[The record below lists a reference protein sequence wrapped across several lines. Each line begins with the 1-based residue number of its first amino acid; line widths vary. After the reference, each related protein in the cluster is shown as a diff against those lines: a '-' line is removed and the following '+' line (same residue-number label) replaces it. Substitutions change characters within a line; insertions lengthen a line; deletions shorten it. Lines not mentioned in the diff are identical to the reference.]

1 MLTPMTADSE
11 LLQAAVTE
19 VARLLDADGAMIY
32 LVDEAS
38 GELRFAHDAGITNP
52 EARRLIRDLRLPVG
66 TGMFGTAVAAGRL
79 TVTDDYPADRRFTHS
94 PVADRIAKAAGM
106 RSMAVAPLMTSGRA
120 IGAMGA
126 YSSRPAAFTEAEIAL
141 LRALADHAA
150 AAIVNQRLVAQLAAS
165 EQRYR
170 NLVEGSPD
178 VVWAT
183 DSSGH
188 FTFLSETVEQL
199 TGRRTDELMGQHWS
213 AIVEPEDRAD
223 FEEAWRQS
231 QQEGDTER
239 RARFRVPRRSGP
251 PATVELRGR
260 ERLVDGRSAG
270 AHGSMRDITDLAGL
284 ERSLRAQAEELAL
297 RVETQK
303 TLHAIAA
310 RITAIRDPDEVLQH
324 VVDAA
329 QRLLGPDGAHLT
341 LRDPDEPVLRPHV
354 MAGGMDEVT
363 RAWLAIQEFPIGGGM
378 NGLAALL
385 GEPVWTRDYLVDRRI
400 PHTPDDQAVA
410 NRMGLRAMAVAPLRA
425 PEGAVFGT
433 LAISYVE
440 PRDISEEQIELL
452 QGLADIGAIAI
463 ANARLNEQVTESGR
477 RYRFLVDNSPDL
489 IFTADREGVM
499 TYLSETGEQLI
510 GWAPQDVVGRHFS
523 ELIAPESLAVVM
535 EHWQRAKEE
544 PERRQQYRLTILHRD
559 GTHLPMEINA
569 VGRTADGEFAGV
581 HGSVRDIRERVAL
594 ENDLRRQAEELERL
608 VEVQRT
614 LGEIARRIA
623 EVDDPAE
630 TLQQV
635 VDASKRLLGSDGAHL
650 TLMDDEGENLI
661 PMVLAGDTDPDTR
674 AWLRTRRFPMG
685 GGINGLAAQTG
696 EPIWT
701 DDYSA
706 DPRIPHDPADES
718 PRRLQLGAVA
728 VAPLRGARGEMVGT
742 LAITY
747 RQPRAID
754 PRDVALLEEL
764 AGQGAIA
771 ARNANLYA
779 QLRDSERRYRFLV
792 DHSPDQVFETD
803 ADGNLT
809 YLSEASQ
816 LLTGRD
822 AGELIGQPF
831 IALVV
836 PEEQEALSAI
846 FERCRTEPGVE
857 QRAEFRLLHRDGH
870 HVAVETVALGR
881 TQDDAFAGVHG
892 ATRDISERARLEASL
907 RQQAE
912 ELAHSVEAQRT
923 LATLAAEIST
933 IRDPGTVLRRTV
945 EAARRLLQ
953 ADHAVIN
960 QLQPGSDQLYDLSPD
975 DLSLVPG
982 SRLSKG
988 VGVAGAAISEVRV
1001 RWTGDYLADEAF
1013 IHAPEADAWIREH
1026 GYRSQMSAPLIIED
1040 EPMGTLT
1047 VHATRANA
1055 FGPADAELLGALAS
1069 HASIVQNNARLYAE
1083 AQQAAEELSRLVEA
1097 QRSLSAIATQITSLR
1112 DPAVI
1117 LQRTVDEAH
1126 RLLGADLALVN
1137 PLAASG
1143 DVLDWAVAYA
1153 PAGDPLDDVFV
1164 VPGRGVS
1171 GTAASEGRV
1180 VRTGDYLNDPAF
1192 PHDPELDEYIQR
1204 RGMASVMSAPMS
1216 TGETPLGTLTVQA
1229 ARREAFSGDDS
1240 QLLGALAAQ
1249 AAVAITN
1256 ARLLE
1261 QLQRSERS
1269 YRHLVDHS
1277 PDLVWSVD
1285 VEGNFTYLGEALERM
1300 TGIRPEELLGKH
1312 WGHLIS
1318 PESMGAGQ
1326 AAWQAIQERPDEDV
1340 QLRVELPLLGG
1351 GTMAAE
1357 VNLVATMVEGRF
1369 AGAQGSIR
1377 DIRERERLEQDLRRQ
1392 AAALAANEERAN
1404 LARELHD
1411 SVTQAL
1417 FSMGLTARALE
1428 LLLDRD
1434 PAAARQKLAELRELQ
1449 KDALAEMRTLI
1460 FELRP
1465 QGLETDGLA
1474 QALRNHG
1481 AAVQS
1486 RTGMAVSVEV
1496 EYEERLPLDVE
1507 ESLYRIAQ
1515 EALHNVVKHAN
1526 AQNARITLGRAGRE
1540 LRLVVEDDGIGFDPS
1555 AAPRGHLGLV
1565 GMRQR
1570 AERIG
1575 GELDISRRPGGG
1587 SKVKVRVPVARPAAA
1602 EAAVTS
1608 VE

>member
-1 MLTPMTADSE
+1 MTADSE

-38 GELRFAHDAGITNP
+38 GQLHFAHDAGITNP
-52 EARRLIRDLRLPVG
+52 EARRLIRDLTLPIG

-94 PVADRIAKAAGM
+94 PVADRIVQAAAM
-106 RSMAVAPLMTSGRA
+106 RSMAVAPLMTNGRP

-126 YSSRPAAFTEAEIAL
+126 YSSRPAAFSEAGIAL

-150 AAIVNQRLVAQLAAS
+150 AAIANQRLLAQLASS

-183 DSSGH
+183 NEAGH

-199 TGRRTDELMGQHWS
+199 TGRRTDELIGEHWS
-213 AIVEPEDRAD
+213 VIVAPDDRES
-223 FEEAWRQS
+223 FERHWRQS
-231 QQEGDTER
+231 QEEGDQER
-239 RARFRVPRRSGP
+239 RARFRIQRSSGP
-251 PATVELRGR
+251 AVTVELRGR
-260 ERLVDGRSAG
+260 ERLVGGRSAG
-270 AHGSMRDITDLAGL
+270 AHGSLRDITDLARL
-284 ERSLRAQAEELAL
+284 EESLRAQADELAL

-310 RITAIRDPDEVLQH
+310 RITVIRDPDEVLQH

-329 QRLLGPDGAHLT
+329 ARLLVSDGAHLT
-341 LRDPDEPVLRPHV
+341 LRDPDKPILRPHV
-354 MAGGMDEVT
+354 IAGGMDEDT
-363 RAWLAIQEFPIGGGM
+363 RAWLATKQFPIGGGM
-378 NGLAALL
+378 NGLAAEQ
-385 GEPVWTRDYLVDRRI
+385 GAPVWTRDYLVERRI
-400 PHTPDDQAVA
+400 LPHSEEDLRIAE
-410 NRMGLRAMAVAPLRA
+410 RMGLRAMAVAPLRA
-425 PEGAVFGT
+425 PGGEVFGT
-433 LAISYVE
+433 LAISYE
-440 PRDISEEQIELL
+440 APRDISDDQIELL

-463 ANARLNEQVTESGR
+463 ANARLYEQVTESGR

-489 IFTADREGVM
+489 IFRADADGYL
-499 TYLSETGEQLI
+499 TYLSETVEQLV
-510 GWAPQDVVGRHFS
+510 GWKAEELVGRHFS
-523 ELIAPESLAVVM
+523 DLIAPEAMEVVM
-535 EHWQRAKEE
+535 EHWQRAREE
-544 PERRQQYRLTILHRD
+544 PDRRQQYRLILLHQD
-559 GTHLPMEINA
+559 GSHLPMEINA
-569 VGRTADGEFAGV
+569 VGTTLDGEFAGA

-650 TLMDDEGENLI
+650 TMLDDEGDNLV
-661 PMVLAGDTDPDTR
+661 PMVMAGDTDPGTR
-674 AWLRTRRFPMG
+674 AWLRARRFPVG

-706 DPRIPHDPADES
+706 DPRIPHDPDDES
-718 PRRLQLGAVA
+718 PTRLELGAVA
-728 VAPLRGARGEMVGT
+728 VAPMRGARGEVIGT

-747 RQPRAID
+747 RDPRAID

-771 ARNANLYA
+771 ARNADLYA
-779 QLRDSERRYRFLV
+779 QMRDSERRYRFLV

-803 ADGNLT
+803 ANGNLT
-809 YLSEASQ
+809 YLSEASE
-816 LLTGRD
+816 LLTGRS
-822 AGELIGQPF
+822 AAELIGQPF
-831 IALVV
+831 LALVV
-836 PEEQEALSAI
+836 PEERDAMNAI
-846 FERCRTEPGVE
+846 FDRFRAEPMVE
-857 QRAEFRLLHRDGH
+857 QRAEFQLLHRDGH

-881 TQDDAFAGVHG
+881 AEDGTFAGIHG

-907 RQQAE
+907 RRQAE
-912 ELAHSVEAQRT
+912 ELARSVEAQRT

-945 EAARRLLQ
+945 EAAQRLLQ

-960 QLQPGSDQLYDLSPD
+960 QLERGGDQLYDLSPD

-988 VGVAGAAISEVRV
+988 VGIAGAAIAEVKV
-1001 RWTGDYLADEAF
+1001 RWTGDYLEDRGF
-1013 IHAPEADAWIREH
+1013 IHAPEADDWIRDR
-1026 GYRSQMSAPLIIED
+1026 GFRSQMSAPLIIDE

-1047 VHATRANA
+1047 VHATRADA
-1055 FGPADAELLGALAS
+1055 FGSDQAELLGALAS
-1069 HASIVQNNARLYAE
+1069 HAAIVQNNARLYAE
-1083 AQQAAEELSRLVEA
+1083 MQQAAEELSRLVEA

-1112 DPAVI
+1112 DPTVI
-1117 LQRTVDEAH
+1117 LQRSVDEAH
-1126 RLLGADLALVN
+1126 RLLEADLALVN
-1137 PLAASG
+1137 PLASAG
-1143 DVLDWAVAYA
+1143 DVLDWAVAHA
-1153 PAGDPLDDVFV
+1153 PAGDPLDDVIV
-1164 VPGRGVS
+1164 VPGQGLS
-1171 GTAASEGRV
+1171 GTAIGEGRV
-1180 VRTGDYLNDPAF
+1180 VRSGDYLNDPSF
-1192 PHDPELDEYIQR
+1192 THTEGMDEYIRR
-1204 RGMASVMSAPMS
+1204 RGMRSVMSAPLVA
-1216 TGETPLGTLTVQA
+1216 GDRPLGTLTVQA
-1229 ARREAFSGDDS
+1229 TRAEAFTEGDAH
-1240 QLLGALAAQ
+1240 LLGALAAQ

-1261 QLQRSERS
+1261 QLQQSERG

-1285 VEGNFTYLGEALERM
+1285 VDGNFTYLGESMERM
-1300 TGIRPEELLGKH
+1300 TGRRPDELMGQH
-1312 WGHLIS
+1312 WGHLIA
-1318 PESMGAGQ
+1318 PESMPAGQ
-1326 AAWQAIQERPDEDV
+1326 AAWQAIQERPEEEL
-1340 QLRVELPLLGG
+1340 QLRVEMPLAGG
-1351 GTMAAE
+1351 GQMAAE
-1357 VNLVATMVEGRF
+1357 VNLVATLVEGRF

-1377 DIRERERLEQDLRRQ
+1377 DIRERERLEHDLRRQ
-1392 AAALAANEERAN
+1392 AAAIAANEERAN

-1417 FSMGLTARALE
+1417 FSMGLTTRALE

-1434 PAAARQKLAELRELQ
+1434 PPAARQKLVELRELQ

-1474 QALRNHG
+1474 QALRNHA

-1486 RTGMAVSVEV
+1486 RTGLSVSVEV
-1496 EYEERLPLDVE
+1496 EHEGRLPLDVE
-1507 ESLYRIAQ
+1507 EALYRIAQ

-1526 AQNARITLGRAGRE
+1526 AEQARIALKRVGRE
-1540 LRLVVEDDGIGFDPS
+1540 LRLSVEDDGVGFDPGL
-1555 AAPRGHLGLV
+1555 APRGHLGLV

-1575 GELDISRRPGGG
+1575 GELDVARRPGGG
-1587 SKVKVRVPVARPAAA
+1587 SKVRVTVPLSRTGVEVPAAA
-1602 EAAVTS
+1602 SAE
-1608 VE
+1608 